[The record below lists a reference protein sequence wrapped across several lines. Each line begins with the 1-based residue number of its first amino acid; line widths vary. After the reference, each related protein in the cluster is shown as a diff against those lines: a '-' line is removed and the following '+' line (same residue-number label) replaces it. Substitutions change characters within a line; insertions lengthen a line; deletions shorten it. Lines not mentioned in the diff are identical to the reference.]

1 MSKLILIYNFAP
13 RYREGIFKLIDQ
25 VYDCHWFFGYND
37 TDIEGLNLS
46 VLKNVTLMKN
56 RTVLR
61 NPLYWQCGA
70 VSLLWKQRDATFF
83 VLGDLFNLSTWTMA
97 ILRKLFFPKKRI
109 YYWSHG
115 WYGKE
120 GYLKRIV
127 KKAFFKLA
135 DGTFLYGNY
144 AKGLMLKE
152 GFKDNELFVIHNSL
166 DYNRQLPIRQSLQP
180 EPIYRKHFGNEHH
193 TLIFIGRLTEVKRLD
208 LLIQALTILKE
219 KGQFFNLI
227 MVGDGVERSNLQAQV
242 QRDRITDQ
250 VWFYGSCYDEH
261 TNAELIYNADLC
273 VSPGNVG
280 LTAIHTMMFGTPV
293 ITHDCFKY
301 QMPEFEAIHKGT
313 TGDFFTYGSA
323 ESIAETITNWFS
335 KHQADRESVRQACFN
350 EIDQSW
356 TPAFQLNVIQSRI

>member
-13 RYREGIFKLIDQ
+13 RYRAGIFKLIDQ
-25 VYDCHWFFGYND
+25 AYDCHWFFGRNN
-37 TDIEGLNLS
+37 TDIKGLDLS
-46 VLKNVTLMKN
+46 ILEEVTEVDNKI
-56 RTVLR
+56 VLR
-61 NPLYWQCGA
+61 APLYWQRGV
-70 VSLLWKQRDATFF
+70 VSQLWKQDEATFF
-83 VLGDLFNLSTWTMA
+83 VLGDLFCLSTWTMA
-97 ILRKLFFPKKRI
+97 ILRKLFFRKKRF

-120 GYLKRIV
+120 GSLKRII
-127 KKAFFKLA
+127 KKIFFKLA

-144 AKGLMLKE
+144 AKELMLKE
-152 GFKDNELFVIHNSL
+152 GFKDSELFVIHNSL
-166 DYNRQLPIRQSLQP
+166 DYDRQLPIRQSLQP
-180 EPIYRKHFGNEHH
+180 TPIYKKHFGNERP

-208 LLIQALTILKE
+208 LLLQALAILKE
-219 KGQFFNLI
+219 KGQLYNLVL
-227 MVGDGVERSNLQAQV
+227 VGDGVERSNLQAQAE
-242 QRDRITDQ
+242 RDQLSEQ
-250 VWFYGSCYDEH
+250 VWFYGPCYDERA
-261 TNAELIYNADLC
+261 NAELIYNADLC